1 MDRAG
6 AIVGRRYQLEYSV
19 GAGAM
24 ARVWCATDLRTN
36 ERVAIK
42 RVLETVRDRDDATWR
57 FLDEIRVTRTVEHPS
72 VAAGLDHG
80 LDEEGPFLVL
90 EWVDGL
96 DAHAIVSRAEQLEP
110 GAAAVVA
117 LDLADALTAVH
128 SHRTGVLHRD
138 ITPGNVLLSREGRA
152 LLADFGL
159 ARWLACPR
167 SQPSNIVVGK
177 LAYLPPE
184 VLRGKMH
191 GVRADLYG
199 FGATLWELLAGRRLW
214 AHVTDPADRARA
226 WMRSPRLPLAL
237 VAPDAPPRLAAVI
250 DRCLAMDPAARPAN
264 ARELRAELERALAKD
279 GIASCRDELACSVWA
294 ALRDRPPVAPTTKV
308 RRSRAEYV
316 TVSSLP
322 VVPKAIRPL
331 GLAAVG

>member
-6 AIVGRRYQLEYSV
+6 SVVGRRYQLEYSV

-24 ARVWCATDLRTN
+24 ARVWCATDLHTR

-42 RVLETVRDRDDATWR
+42 RVLETVRDPDDATTR
-57 FLDEIRVTRTVEHPS
+57 FLDEIRVTRTVEHPC

-80 LDEEGPFLVL
+80 LDAEGPFLVL

-96 DAHAIVSRAEQLEP
+96 DAHAIVSRHEQLDP

-117 LDLADALTAVH
+117 LDLADALSAVH
-128 SHRTGVLHRD
+128 AHRTGVLHRD

-167 SQPSNIVVGK
+167 PQPAHIVVGK

-184 VLRGKMH
+184 VLRGRTH

-199 FGATLWELLAGRRLW
+199 VGATLWELLAGRRLW
-214 AHVTDPADRARA
+214 AHETDPTERARA
-226 WMRSPRLPLAL
+226 WMRSPRLPLSL
-237 VAPDAPPRLAAVI
+237 VAAGVPTRFAAVV
-250 DRCLAMDPAARPAN
+250 DRCLAMDPADRPAN
-264 ARELRAELERALAKD
+264 ARELRAELEHALRKD
-279 GIASCRDELACSVWA
+279 NVTPCRDELACSVWT
-294 ALRDRPPVAPTTKV
+294 ALRDRPPLAPTVRV

-322 VVPKAIRPL
+322 VAVPKAIRPRAV
-331 GLAAVG
+331 AAG